1 MIMANKYLTDDE
13 LIATINHSSEPYI
26 IIEGPDDV
34 MIYRWILD
42 DINCTSMLEPRN
54 GCGGV
59 KNIYNRRNEITNPKV
74 VFICDKDT
82 YVYTNTIPEKYKD
95 ILYTEGYSVENDLYS
110 GKKLES
116 VLFDKKDKDL
126 FSIALDSF
134 LRYYACEL
142 EKFNNR
148 MDYDFK
154 RKPESIL
161 DHKNYL
167 LMTDQL
173 ENFTEPSSM
182 TIDYLKKDYD
192 KLLRGHSL
200 FKIVRMVL
208 HRSQRRIKYETDNLY
223 ELCYKFCKSDSIIRM
238 QNAIRKMV

>member
-13 LIATINHSSEPYI
+13 LISAINHSSEPYI

-34 MIYRWILD
+34 MIYRWILE

-95 ILYTEGYSVENDLYS
+95 ILYTEGYSIENDLYQ
-110 GKKLES
+110 GKSFEKHYFRKEDKI
-116 VLFDKKDKDL
+116 LFEK
-126 FSIALDSF
+126 ALNEF

-142 EKFNNR
+142 EKFKNSK
-148 MDYDFK
+148 DFDFTK
-154 RKPESIL
+154 SPESIL
-161 DHKNYL
+161 SENYL
-167 LMTDQL
+167 LDTSKLTDYK
-173 ENFTEPSSM
+173 EPSQSSVEY
-182 TIDYLKKDYD
+182 IRNDYD
-192 KLLRGHSL
+192 LLLRGHSL
-200 FKIVRMVL
+200 FHLVRMIVG
-208 HRSQRRIKYETDNLY
+208 RKERIIKYSQKHLYDMCYCLKSNSIIKMQNRIK
-223 ELCYKFCKSDSIIRM
+223 ELLS
-238 QNAIRKMV
+238 